1 MVVARACI
9 FASPVEAFSSCLL
22 ERSPMPSLDPGSAP
36 GLRALF
42 ERRGL
47 NAALGW
53 VFVAVLSVA
62 GAAAVAGG
70 RPLWAGFTFTLVAL
84 AVAPAVAFRRVDAMV
99 PWEVLALASVPA
111 LGRLLVVGQ
120 TVGGVTL
127 TGRVTTY
134 VAVAAAAL
142 ILAVELDVFT
152 PVRMTFSFAVLF
164 VVVATVATAG
174 LWAEARWL
182 SDTLLG
188 TTILLDGRPE
198 HVIEEALMWD
208 FVAATVAGAVA
219 GVLFEY
225 YFRRFA
231 DVTPRYPTDRRSGGG
246 D

>member
-1 MVVARACI
+1 M
-9 FASPVEAFSSCLL
+9 STT
-22 ERSPMPSLDPGSAP
+22 DPDG
-36 GLRALF
+36 GIQMLF
-42 ERRGL
+42 ERQGL

-53 VFVAVLSVA
+53 MFVGVL
-62 GAAAVAGG
+62 AVAAGGAVFDG
-70 RPLWAGFTFTLVAL
+70 RPLWAGFTLTLVAL
-84 AVAPAVAFRRVDAMV
+84 AVAPAVAFRRLDAMV

-111 LGRLLVVGQ
+111 LGRLLIVGQ

-142 ILAVELDVFT
+142 IIAVELDVFT
-152 PVRMTFSFAVLF
+152 PVRMTHSFAVLF

-174 LWAEARWL
+174 VWAEARWL

-188 TTILLDGRPE
+188 TSVLLDGRDE
-198 HVIEEALMWD
+198 HVVETALMWD
-208 FVAATVAGAVA
+208 FVAATVAGVVA
-219 GVLFEY
+219 GVVFEY

-231 DVTPRYPTDRRSGGG
+231 DATPRYPTDAGGE

>member
-1 MVVARACI
+1 M
-9 FASPVEAFSSCLL
+9 STS
-22 ERSPMPSLDPGSAP
+22 DPDG
-36 GLRALF
+36 GIQVLF

-53 VFVAVLSVA
+53 VFVGVLVVAAGGAVFD
-62 GAAAVAGG
+62 G
-70 RPLWAGFTFTLVAL
+70 RPLWAGFTLTLVAL
-84 AVAPAVAFRRVDAMV
+84 AVAPAVAFRRLDAMV

-111 LGRLLVVGQ
+111 VGRLLIVGQ

-142 ILAVELDVFT
+142 IVAVELDVFT
-152 PVRMTFSFAVLF
+152 SVRMTHMFAVLF
-164 VVVATVATAG
+164 VVVTTVATAG

-188 TTILLDGRPE
+188 TQVLLDGRSE
-198 HVIEEALMWD
+198 HVVEEALMWD

-219 GVLFEY
+219 GVCFEY
-225 YFRRFA
+225 YFRRYA
-231 DVTPRYPTDRRSGGG
+231 DTTPRYPADAAGRRG